1 MNSQLNDMLKGVDR
15 STIIKVV
22 AIYLVIYAVV
32 NVCGGIAFTM
42 LGALSG
48 VGAALGGAA
57 AGAAGA
63 SGAAGS
69 QELQQGV
76 AALAPL
82 GGIALLIGCVSLL
95 SVPLFAAAAYG
106 LYQRKRWSRNLTIV
120 ALVVTIVLS
129 VLSLGS
135 SGITSILWIAVSAF
149 VAYLFYT
156 DAEIAALLT
165 N

>member
-15 STIIKVV
+15 STIIKGV
-22 AIYLVIYAVV
+22 ALYLVIYAVV
-32 NVCGGIAFTM
+32 NVCGGIAFTLM
-42 LGALSG
+42 GALSG

-57 AGAAGA
+57 MGAAGAAGVQ
-63 SGAAGS
+63 GS
-69 QELQQGV
+69 QEGAAAV
-76 AALAPL
+76 SALAPL
-82 GGIALLIGCVSLL
+82 SGIALLIGCVSLL

-129 VLSLGS
+129 VLSLGNS
-135 SGITSILWIAVSAF
+135 FITSILWIAASAF

-156 DAEIAALLT
+156 DAEIAALL
-165 N
+165 NR